1 MVTVTS
7 PTTGAP
13 VAAGATR
20 SRAHFRPAVIALAMG
35 GFAIGTTEFVTM
47 GVLPQIADGVG
58 VSIPVAGRTISAY
71 ALGVVVGAPVLA
83 YFGAKLP
90 RRALLIWLMVAYAF
104 FNALSAL
111 APNYE
116 TLMLS
121 RFLDG
126 LPHGG
131 YFGVASLVA
140 ASMVA
145 PERRG
150 RAIALV
156 LLGLPIAN
164 VVGVP
169 AATWLGQHLGWR
181 ASYWVVAGL
190 AALTITLVLA
200 FVPDSPGNPE
210 ATGRRELRALRHA
223 AGVVRAGGGCHRV
236 RRHVRALLLRRPDG
250 DPDGGLPDAA
260 VPLFLLTLGVG
271 MVFGNWVAGRLV
283 DWSLKKSLLGA
294 PIALAATLLLTWV
307 LLPYGYLA
315 LPGMFLVTTAG
326 SVLAL
331 GLMLRLIDAA
341 EHAETL
347 GAALSHGSL
356 NIGNALGAGL
366 GGLTIAA
373 GYGYR
378 SPLLIGALMSL
389 AGFAVLA
396 VAFAVDRSRRRPT
409 PRPSRRRGPCRPSR
423 RGPGRRTARRRTDGS
438 RRPPPRAA
446 TRCCRPPRRR

>member
-1 MVTVTS
+1 MLAMSQSTE
-7 PTTGAP
+7 PDETGAI
-13 VAAGATR
+13 ATEEVEIG
-20 SRAHFRPAVIALAMG
+20 PAVRVRHFGLAVLALAIG

-47 GVLPQIADGVG
+47 GVLPQVADGVD
-58 VSIPVAGRTISAY
+58 VSIPVAGRVISSY
-71 ALGVVVGAPVLA
+71 ALGVVIGAPLLA

-90 RRALLIWLMVAYAF
+90 RRQLLLGLMVAYAL

-116 TLMLS
+116 TLMVA

-156 LLGLPIAN
+156 LMGLPVAN

-169 AATWLGQHLGWR
+169 AATWLGQTLGWR
-181 ASYWVVAGL
+181 ASYWVVAAL
-190 AALTITLVLA
+190 AALTIAMVLA
-200 FVPDSPGNPE
+200 FVPHCPGNPE
-210 ATGRRELRALRHA
+210 ATGRRELQALRKPQVWFA
-223 AGVVRAGGGCHRV
+223 ILAGAVGFGGMFAMYSYVAPMATHAGG
-236 RRHVRALLLRRPDG
+236 LSDS
-250 DPDGGLPDAA
+250 A
-260 VPLFLLTLGVG
+260 VPVFLLTLGVG
-271 MVFGNWVAGRLV
+271 MVFGNWVAGHAV
-283 DWSLKKSLLGA
+283 DWSLKKALLLA
-294 PIALAATLLLTWV
+294 PVALAVTLLVTWLV
-307 LLPYGYLA
+307 LPFGYGSLPA
-315 LPGMFLVTTAG
+315 FFLITTTG

-331 GLMLRLIDAA
+331 GLMIRLIDVS

-356 NIGNALGAGL
+356 NIGNALGAWL
-366 GGLTIAA
+366 GGVTIAA

-378 SPLLIGALMSL
+378 SPLVIGAALSM

-396 VAFAVDRSRRRPT
+396 VAFSLDRKPAAHSEAVTS
-409 PRPSRRRGPCRPSR
+409 
-423 RGPGRRTARRRTDGS
+423 
-438 RRPPPRAA
+438 
-446 TRCCRPPRRR
+446 

>member
-1 MVTVTS
+1 MVPVNS
-7 PTTGAP
+7 PTTT
-13 VAAGATR
+13 AATLDPPAGTR
-20 SRAHFRPAVIALAMG
+20 ASHYRLAILSLAVG

-47 GVLPQIADGVG
+47 GVLPQVADGVD
-58 VSIPVAGRTISAY
+58 VSIPVAGRVISAY

-90 RRALLIWLMVAYAF
+90 RQKLLLGLMAAYAV

-111 APNYE
+111 APNYQL
-116 TLMLS
+116 LMLA

-150 RAIALV
+150 RAMALV
-156 LLGLPIAN
+156 LMGLPVAN

-169 AATWLGQHLGWR
+169 AATWLGQTLGWR
-181 ASYWVVAGL
+181 SSYWVVAGL
-190 AALTITLVLA
+190 AALTIAMVLM
-200 FVPDSPGNPE
+200 FVPDCPGNPE
-210 ATGRRELRALRHA
+210 ATGRRELQALRKPQVWFA
-223 AGVVRAGGGCHRV
+223 IVAGAVGFGGMFALFSYVAPMATRV
-236 RRHVRALLLRRPDG
+236 
-250 DPDGGLPDAA
+250 GGLPNGA
-260 VPLFLLTLGVG
+260 VPVFLLTLGVG
-271 MVFGNWVAGRLV
+271 MVFGNWVAGGAV
-283 DWSLKKSLLGA
+283 DWSLKKSLLLA
-294 PIALAATLLLTWV
+294 PVALAVTLLASWV
-307 LLPYGYLA
+307 LLPRGYAA
-315 LPGMFLVTTAG
+315 LPALFLVTTFG

-331 GLMLRLIDAA
+331 GMMIRLIDAA

-356 NIGNALGAGL
+356 NIGNALGAWL
-366 GGLTIAA
+366 GGVTIAA

-378 SPLLIGALMSL
+378 SPLVIGAALSL

-396 VAFAVDRSRRRPT
+396 VAFTLDRESVAHSEASR
-409 PRPSRRRGPCRPSR
+409 S
-423 RGPGRRTARRRTDGS
+423 
-438 RRPPPRAA
+438 
-446 TRCCRPPRRR
+446 

>member
-1 MVTVTS
+1 MVLVNS
-7 PTTGAP
+7 PTTPPATLDP
-13 VAAGATR
+13 QAGTRAT
-20 SRAHFRPAVIALAMG
+20 HFGLAVLALAVG

-47 GVLPQIADGVG
+47 GVLPQLADGVD
-58 VSIPVAGRTISAY
+58 VSIPVAGRVISSY
-71 ALGVVVGAPVLA
+71 ALGVVIGAPVLA

-90 RRALLIWLMVAYAF
+90 RRALLIWLMAAYAL

-111 APNYE
+111 APNFP
-116 TLMLS
+116 TLMVA

-156 LLGLPIAN
+156 LMGLPIAN

-169 AATWLGQHLGWR
+169 AATWLGQTLGWR
-181 ASYWVVAGL
+181 ASYWVVAAL
-190 AALTITLVLA
+190 AALTIAMVLA
-200 FVPDSPGNPE
+200 FVPDCPGNPE
-210 ATGRRELRALRHA
+210 ATGRRELQALRKPQVWFA
-223 AGVVRAGGGCHRV
+223 IVAGAVGFGGMFALFSYVAPMATHVAG
-236 RRHVRALLLRRPDG
+236 LSDG
-250 DPDGGLPDAA
+250 A
-260 VPLFLLTLGVG
+260 VPVFLLTLGVG
-271 MVFGNWVAGRLV
+271 MVFGNWVAGFAV
-283 DWSLKKSLLGA
+283 DWSLKKALLLAPVAMALTLLGSWWML
-294 PIALAATLLLTWV
+294 PHGYATL
-307 LLPYGYLA
+307 PA
-315 LPGMFLVTTAG
+315 LFLVTTTG

-331 GLMLRLIDAA
+331 GLMIRLIDAA
-341 EHAETL
+341 GHAETL

-356 NIGNALGAGL
+356 NIGNALGAWL

-378 SPLLIGALMSL
+378 SPLVIGAALSL

-396 VAFAVDRSRRRPT
+396 VAFVLDRDPASHSESVT
-409 PRPSRRRGPCRPSR
+409 S
-423 RGPGRRTARRRTDGS
+423 
-438 RRPPPRAA
+438 
-446 TRCCRPPRRR
+446 

>member
-1 MVTVTS
+1 MSHSTS
-7 PTTGAP
+7 PITQPLSDTADTTEVG
-13 VAAGATR
+13 
-20 SRAHFRPAVIALAMG
+20 PAVQARHFGLAMIALAVG

-47 GVLPQIADGVG
+47 GVLPQLADGVG
-58 VSIPVAGRTISAY
+58 VSIPVAGRVISAY
-71 ALGVVVGAPVLA
+71 ALGVVVGAPLLA

-90 RRALLIWLMVAYAF
+90 RQKLLIGLMAAYAV

-111 APNYE
+111 APNYQ
-116 TLMLS
+116 TLMLA

-140 ASMVA
+140 ASMVT

-156 LLGLPIAN
+156 LMGLPIAN

-169 AATWLGQHLGWR
+169 AATWLGQTAGWR
-181 ASYWVVAGL
+181 ASYWVVAAL

-200 FVPDSPGNPE
+200 FVPDCPGNPE
-210 ATGRRELRALRHA
+210 ATGRRELLALRKPQVWFTIV
-223 AGVVRAGGGCHRV
+223 AGAVGFGGMFALFSYVAPMATHVAGLSSG
-236 RRHVRALLLRRPDG
+236 
-250 DPDGGLPDAA
+250 A
-260 VPLFLLTLGVG
+260 VPVFLLTMGLG
-271 MVFGNWVAGRLV
+271 MVFGNWVAGPLV
-283 DWSLKKSLLGA
+283 DRSLKKSLLGA
-294 PIALAATLLLTWV
+294 PIALALTLLLSWA
-307 LLPYGYLA
+307 LLPYGYASLPA
-315 LPGMFLVTTAG
+315 LFLVTTVG

-331 GLMLRLIDAA
+331 GMMMRLIDAA

-356 NIGNALGAGL
+356 NIGNALGAWL

-378 SPLLIGALMSL
+378 SPLVIGAALSL
-389 AGFAVLA
+389 AGFAVIA
-396 VAFAVDRSRRRPT
+396 VAFSVDRAPVDHSESVT
-409 PRPSRRRGPCRPSR
+409 S
-423 RGPGRRTARRRTDGS
+423 
-438 RRPPPRAA
+438 
-446 TRCCRPPRRR
+446 

>member
-1 MVTVTS
+1 MVEMDQLDLRAAA
-7 PTTGAP
+7 TGEDLEIGP
-13 VAAGATR
+13 SVRVR
-20 SRAHFRPAVIALAMG
+20 SFALAVIALAMG

-47 GVLPQIADGVG
+47 GVLPQVADGVD
-58 VSIPVAGRTISAY
+58 VSIPMAGRTISAY
-71 ALGVVVGAPVLA
+71 ALGVVVGAPLVA

-90 RRALLIWLMVAYAF
+90 RRRLLLSLMAAYAV

-111 APNYE
+111 APTYT
-116 TLMLS
+116 TLMVT

-156 LLGLPIAN
+156 LMGLPVAN

-169 AATWLGQHLGWR
+169 VATWLGQHLGWR

-190 AALTITLVLA
+190 AALTIALVLS
-200 FVPDSPGNPE
+200 FVPDCPGNPE
-210 ATGRRELRALRHA
+210 ATGRRELLALRKPQVWFA
-223 AGVVRAGGGCHRV
+223 IVAGAIGFGGMFALFSYVAPMATRV
-236 RRHVRALLLRRPDG
+236 
-250 DPDGGLPDAA
+250 GGLPDSA
-260 VPLFLLTLGVG
+260 VPVFLLTMGVG
-271 MVFGNWVAGRLV
+271 MVFGNWLAGRAM
-283 DWSLKKSLLGA
+283 DWSPKRSLLGS
-294 PIALAATLLLTWV
+294 PIALA
-307 LLPYGYLA
+307 LA
-315 LPGMFLVTTAG
+315 LLASWALAPHGYAALPALFLVTAFG

-331 GLMLRLIDAA
+331 GMMMRLIDAA

-356 NIGNALGAGL
+356 NIGNALGAWL
-366 GGLTIAA
+366 GGVTIAA

-378 SPLLIGALMSL
+378 SPLAVGVVLSL

-396 VAFAVDRSRRRPT
+396 AAFRLDRDPASHSETVR
-409 PRPSRRRGPCRPSR
+409 S
-423 RGPGRRTARRRTDGS
+423 
-438 RRPPPRAA
+438 
-446 TRCCRPPRRR
+446 

>member
-1 MVTVTS
+1 MVPVSSPVTAVEPS
-7 PTTGAP
+7 S
-13 VAAGATR
+13 ATR
-20 SRAHFRPAVIALAMG
+20 AAHFRLAVIALAMG

-47 GVLPQIADGVG
+47 GVLPQLADGVD
-58 VSIPVAGRTISAY
+58 VSIPVAGRVISAY
-71 ALGVVVGAPVLA
+71 ALGVVIGAPLLA

-90 RRALLIWLMVAYAF
+90 RRQLLLGLMAAYAL

-116 TLMLS
+116 TLMVA

-156 LLGLPIAN
+156 LMGLPVAN

-169 AATWLGQHLGWR
+169 AATWLGQTLGWR

-190 AALTITLVLA
+190 AALTIALVLA
-200 FVPDSPGNPE
+200 FVPDCPGNPE
-210 ATGRRELRALRHA
+210 ATGRRELQALRKPQVWFA
-223 AGVVRAGGGCHRV
+223 IVAGAVGFGGMFALYSYVAPMATRV
-236 RRHVRALLLRRPDG
+236 
-250 DPDGGLPDAA
+250 GGLPDAA
-260 VPLFLLTLGVG
+260 VPVFLLTLGVG
-271 MVFGNWVAGRLV
+271 MVFGNWVAGLAV
-283 DWSLKKSLLGA
+283 DWSLKKSLLLA
-294 PIALAATLLLTWV
+294 PVALAVTLLLSW
-307 LLPYGYLA
+307 LLMPRGYAA
-315 LPGMFLVTTAG
+315 LPALFLITTTG

-331 GLMLRLIDAA
+331 GLMLRLIDVA

-356 NIGNALGAGL
+356 NIGNALGAWL

-378 SPLLIGALMSL
+378 SPLVVGAGLSL

-396 VAFAVDRSRRRPT
+396 VAFSLDRTPAAHSEAVTS
-409 PRPSRRRGPCRPSR
+409 
-423 RGPGRRTARRRTDGS
+423 
-438 RRPPPRAA
+438 
-446 TRCCRPPRRR
+446 